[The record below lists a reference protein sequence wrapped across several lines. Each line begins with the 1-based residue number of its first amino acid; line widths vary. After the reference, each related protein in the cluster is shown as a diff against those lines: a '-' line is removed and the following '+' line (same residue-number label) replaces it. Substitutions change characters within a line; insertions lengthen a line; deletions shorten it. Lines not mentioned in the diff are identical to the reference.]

1 MVLREKIRHEE
12 GLRRVASMKPL
23 KIAMRG
29 VPAFI
34 LPTNEEDEAVI
45 DELMRRKMLDKAVR
59 KLGLSK
65 EDSERLMRIE
75 RMLVEVLKKSGL

>member
-1 MVLREKIRHEE
+1 
-12 GLRRVASMKPL
+12 MKPL

-45 DELMRRKMLDKAVR
+45 DELMRRKMLDKAVG
-59 KLGLSK
+59 KLGFSI
-65 EDSERLMRIE
+65 EDPERLVRAG
-75 RMLVEVLKKSGL
+75 R

>member
-59 KLGLSK
+59 KLGFSK

>member
-1 MVLREKIRHEE
+1 MVLLEKIRHEE
-12 GLRRVASMKPL
+12 GLRRVANMKPI

-29 VPAFI
+29 SPAFI
-34 LPTNEEDEAVI
+34 LPANEEDEVVV
-45 DELMRRKMLDKAVR
+45 DELMRRKTLDKAVR
-59 KLGLSK
+59 KLGFSK